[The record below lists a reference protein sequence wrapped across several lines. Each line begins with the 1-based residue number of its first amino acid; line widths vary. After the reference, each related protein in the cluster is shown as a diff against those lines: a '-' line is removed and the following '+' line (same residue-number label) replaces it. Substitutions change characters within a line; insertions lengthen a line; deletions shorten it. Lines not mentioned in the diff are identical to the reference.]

1 MRYEGTIFRPPS
13 EAGSLLIQ
21 ATVGCPHNK
30 CTFCS
35 MYKNT
40 RFRVRSVED
49 IKEDLVTARDY
60 YGPFVES
67 VFFPDGNTIIMKTAQ
82 LEEIFRFTRE
92 LFPELQRITIYGSA
106 RFVNKKGL
114 EELKRLKEAGLT
126 RIHMGMESGDDITLE
141 RICKGVTAAEIITA
155 GQKLKETGIEVS
167 EYYMVGI
174 GGRARW
180 KEHAEGSARV
190 LSAINPDYIR
200 LRTFAPEG
208 NTPIMEEIKAGTM
221 QLLSP
226 HEALREIRVLIENLQ
241 CQGSMVVSDHIS
253 NYWNINGIL
262 PRDRD
267 QMLAEIDKALQINEA
282 RFRTP
287 AMHHPKIK

>member
-241 CQGSMVVSDHIS
+241 CQGSMAVSDHIS

-282 RFRTP
+282 RFRTT

>member
-49 IKEDLVTARDY
+49 IKEDLVTARDC

-267 QMLAEIDKALQINEA
+267 QMLAEIDKALQINET

>member
-49 IKEDLVTARDY
+49 IKEDLVTARDC

-267 QMLAEIDKALQINEA
+267 LMLAEIDKALQINET

>member
-267 QMLAEIDKALQINEA
+267 LMLAEIDKALQINEA

>member
-267 QMLAEIDKALQINEA
+267 LMLAEIDKALQINET